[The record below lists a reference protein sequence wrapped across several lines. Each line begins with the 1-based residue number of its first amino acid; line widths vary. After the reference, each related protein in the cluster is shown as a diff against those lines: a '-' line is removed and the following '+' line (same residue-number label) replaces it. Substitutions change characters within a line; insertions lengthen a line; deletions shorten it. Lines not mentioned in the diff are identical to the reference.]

1 MKEKKNN
8 VRSRWPMLE
17 LRLDNNN
24 NIITSM

>member
-1 MKEKKNN
+1 MKRKKNN

-24 NIITSM
+24 NNITSM